1 MISRGHPTLASSYG
15 VVNEIPLWLGMTGR
29 VDQGNGRGKLLPPP
43 PPSPGFGEARPP
55 SPTVAVKEGELFFQ
69 PRILPL
75 GGRGMG

>member
-1 MISRGHPTLASSYG
+1 MEWIRVMSKISYFF
-15 VVNEIPLWLGMTGR
+15 
-29 VDQGNGRGKLLPPP
+29 P

-75 GGRGMG
+75 GLPLEARAKWGARGMG